1 MWGDRMTTWVRSGSA
16 ELPVDRAGTGDPAV
30 LLHAGVADRRAWRVT
45 LDAPP
50 DGWELAAYDRR
61 GHGDARW
68 EAEPHD
74 PVDDLLAVLDHV
86 GAPSAVLV
94 GSSRGGRVAID
105 AALAHPDRV
114 RALVLLAPAVR
125 GAHDPHPVPPA
136 LQSLSDRLDAAEAAD
151 DLDEVDAVEA
161 ELWLDGPSR
170 PAGTVGGSTRELF
183 SAMNRL
189 ALGAADVGD
198 EREPPVADAWTA
210 LEQVAAPSVVV
221 VGAHDL
227 PHVVARCGVLAA
239 RLPPL
244 PGPWPSGQPIV
255 LPDSAHLPY
264 VDDPGRFAGVLADAL
279 AACAAL
285 PRVP

>member
-1 MWGDRMTTWVRSGSA
+1 MTTWVRSGSA
-16 ELPVDRAGTGDPAV
+16 ELPVDRAGDGAPAV
-30 LLHAGVADRRAWRVT
+30 LLHAGVADRRAWGAT
-45 LDAPP
+45 LAAPP
-50 DGWELAAYDRR
+50 DGWELVAYDRR

-68 EAEPHD
+68 EAEAHD

-86 GAPSAVLV
+86 AARSAVLV

-125 GAHDPHPVPPA
+125 GAPDPGALPPA
-136 LQSLSDRLDAAEAAD
+136 LQELSDRLDAAEEAE
-151 DLDEVDAVEA
+151 DLDALDHVEA

-170 PAGTVGGSTRELF
+170 PAGSVGGPTRELF

-189 ALGAADVGD
+189 ALAAADVGE
-198 EREPPVADAWTA
+198 EREPPIADAWAA
-210 LEQVAAPSVVV
+210 LEQVVAPSLVV

-227 PHVVARCGVLAA
+227 PHVVDRCRVLAE

-244 PGPWPSGQPIV
+244 EGPWPAGRPLV
-255 LPDSAHLPY
+255 LPDSAHVPY
-264 VDDPGRFAGVLADAL
+264 LDDPDRFASVLADAL
-279 AACAAL
+279 AACVAL
-285 PRVP
+285 PAVP